1 MTLTACSTTPS
12 IFKQD
17 LASTQTAVITS
28 TEPTQTAAVN
38 SSNDTEKAS
47 VQSSYLGKLNLQ
59 IIAHQS
65 ENTTSQDRKSF
76 NLDFELTGRAKQ
88 GQLDLMGPLG
98 AQLAQIK
105 WNANSASLRQGKKE
119 LNSENLNALLYQ
131 ALGAEFPVQALFSW
145 LESQQTQELQNQG
158 WLTQNADLASGKRGL
173 RLEQK
178 ITNPPNASTTFTT
191 IKILLILNTPENN
204 VAQ

>member
-1 MTLTACSTTPS
+1 MALTACSTTPS
-12 IFKQD
+12 IFNQD

-28 TEPTQTAAVN
+28 SEPTQNAAVN
-38 SSNDTEKAS
+38 SSNDAEKAS

-65 ENTTSQDRKSF
+65 EDTTNQDRKSF
-76 NLDFELTGRAKQ
+76 NLDFELSGRAKQ

-105 WNANSASLRQGKKE
+105 WNAKSASLRQGKKE

-131 ALGAEFPVQALFSW
+131 ALGTEFPVQALFSW

-178 ITNPPNASTTFTT
+178 ITNPPNTSTTFTT